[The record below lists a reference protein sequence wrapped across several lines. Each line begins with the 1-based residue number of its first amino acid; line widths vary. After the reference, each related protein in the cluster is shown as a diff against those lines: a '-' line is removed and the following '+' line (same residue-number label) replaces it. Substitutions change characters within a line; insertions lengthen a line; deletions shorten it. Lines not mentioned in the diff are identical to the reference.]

1 MRRFQISVAT
11 FLCFA
16 TWIGA
21 GPARAAGRDGNTAHA
36 PGFPKDWK
44 VRYEGLQP
52 MP

>member
-1 MRRFQISVAT
+1 MYLPANGGWLSAVAMM
-11 FLCFA
+11 
-16 TWIGA
+16 
-21 GPARAAGRDGNTAHA
+21 AAGWDGNTAHA